1 VAVTAGIATTGYS
14 LLSLGP
20 GGSDV
25 CGVTPP
31 SQPTGV
37 GQVVETGKVGGT
49 VLVLMGAAGAGNLVP
64 QLEGNGPGTTCPSGS
79 GNEFR
84 TLQNVTVSKGPDD
97 GGAVGAFTFSMPPNT
112 YCEFFANATSFN
124 EPNVDYSMWQGD
136 YLLVPSTS

>member
-14 LLSLGP
+14 VDLLNT
-20 GGSDV
+20 GGSAT

-37 GQVVETGKVGGT
+37 GQEFMTGKVGGT
-49 VLVLMGAAGAGNLVP
+49 ILVLMGSEGAGDLVP

-112 YCEFFANATSFN
+112 FCEFFAYATSFN
-124 EPNVDYSMWQGD
+124 EPNVGYSMWQGD